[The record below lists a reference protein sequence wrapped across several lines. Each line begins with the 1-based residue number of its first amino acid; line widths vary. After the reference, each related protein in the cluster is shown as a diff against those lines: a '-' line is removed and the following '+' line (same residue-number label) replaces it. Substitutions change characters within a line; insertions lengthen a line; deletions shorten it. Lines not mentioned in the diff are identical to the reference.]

1 MALQAI
7 KEREAYAW
15 QVHPVIKTVAGF
27 GNAQSLMAFSD
38 NYGVGTLVSSGLFS
52 TAPNTVFLGCTY
64 FAGTSDYDPDFVA
77 SILQADASAPEAT
90 FNNVV
95 DMLDWLNRE

>member
-1 MALQAI
+1 MALQVAE
-7 KEREAYAW
+7 KSEARHR
-15 QVHPVIKTVAGF
+15 QVFQIVEAVAGF
-27 GNAQSLMAFSD
+27 GSTQNLMALSNGAVVAD
-38 NYGVGTLVSSGLFS
+38 SSFYS
-52 TAPNTVFLGCTY
+52 TATLGVSLGGTY
-64 FAGTSDYDPDFVA
+64 FAGASGYDSDFVA